1 MAKKDGKGR
10 NNINK
15 KDHQLKFTSMNNESK
30 NSTENKMKNQSQNK
44 NSNDI

>member
-15 KDHQLKFTSMNNESK
+15 KDHQLKYTSMNNESK
-30 NSTENKMKNQSQNK
+30 NSMENKERIESQNK
-44 NSNDI
+44 N

>member
-15 KDHQLKFTSMNNESK
+15 KDHQLKYTSMNNESK
-30 NSTENKMKNQSQNK
+30 NSMENKERIESQNK
-44 NSNDI
+44 NQE